1 MSRRAPARLALVLVP
16 LAALLWLPV
25 RALADWTQFQGDAA
39 HSGSAT
45 GAAQAPY
52 KRGWSLEV
60 KAGGPRGQFG
70 LSAPVVSGSGVI
82 AVAPTAV
89 LGVDASTGRI
99 QWTVVRDYGPS
110 ASPAVASSGARQVL
124 LYTEGFGSHPP
135 GSSPTPTTSASSSTT
150 ASPTPSP
157 SSGAVSQTGAFDSHL
172 AALDLSTLK
181 PLWAPIQLDKV
192 SRTGVT
198 VDGQTAFLGDNAG
211 TVYAIDITSGT
222 VLWKQ
227 SVGGYLDT
235 SLAATGGKVY
245 ATVRGALTKVGAVV
259 ALNESDGKIAWS
271 YEVKHSTIL
280 SAAAVGSGRVVF
292 GASLLASNGTLQIP
306 TLKALDAVRG
316 TLAWSVSLN
325 APLGPS
331 GAPSIASGAA
341 ICFDFDGQ
349 ASSYD
354 LATGKRRWD
363 FALNESNRR
372 ASPLVIGP
380 QVLVA
385 TANGLLAGLDSST
398 GELVWRTAT
407 GPGLLRDALATSD
420 GIVMVRGGVHAGL
433 IAFVHDPGG
442 SLVRVA
448 SPTTPNMGKIL
459 AGWLAAAIPLAA
471 LLLLAGRWLIAR
483 AGPAFPD
490 EGPAETD
497 EPTDPWEER

>member
-1 MSRRAPARLALVLVP
+1 LALVFLP

-39 HSGSAT
+39 HSGSVM

-52 KRGWSLEV
+52 KQSWSLGV

-70 LSAPVVSGSGVI
+70 LSAPVASGSSVI
-82 AVAPTAV
+82 AIAPTAV
-89 LGVDASTGRI
+89 LGVDASTGGI
-99 QWTVVRDYGPS
+99 QWTVVRDYGPA
-110 ASPAVASSGARQVL
+110 ASPAVASSGGRQVL

-135 GSSPTPTTSASSSTT
+135 GSSPTPTTSASSPTT
-150 ASPTPSP
+150 ASPTPQP
-157 SSGAVSQTGAFDSHL
+157 SSGAGSQTGAFGSHL

-211 TVYAIDITSGT
+211 TVYAIDISSGKI
-222 VLWKQ
+222 LWNQ

-235 SLAATGGKVY
+235 PLAATGGKVY
-245 ATVRGALTKVGAVV
+245 ATVRSALTKAGAVV

-271 YEVKHSTIL
+271 YEVKRSTIL

-292 GASLLASNGTLQIP
+292 GAALLASNGTLQIP
-306 TLKALDAVRG
+306 TLKAIDAVRG

-331 GAPSIASGAA
+331 GAPSIVSGAA

-349 ASSYD
+349 VSAYD
-354 LATGKRRWD
+354 LATGRRRWD
-363 FALNESNRR
+363 FALNEPNRR

-380 QVLVA
+380 QVLVE
-385 TANGLLAGLDSST
+385 TANGLLVALDSST
-398 GELVWRTAT
+398 GELVWRSAT
-407 GPGLLRDALATSD
+407 GTGLLRDALATSD

-433 IAFVHDPGG
+433 VAFVHDPGG

-459 AGWLAAAIPLAA
+459 AGWVAAAIPLAA
-471 LLLLAGRWLIAR
+471 LLLLAGRWLMAR

-490 EGPAETD
+490 EGPAEAD
-497 EPTDPWEER
+497 EPIDPWEDR